1 MTSNLSRRNFLKV
14 TGGIAA
20 LSVLNGLGINLTGI
34 ALAAARLK
42 TVGAREKT
50 TICGFCSVGCG
61 VIVHTSTSNGKVI
74 SIEGNPDH
82 PINKGT
88 LCSKGQAL
96 NELADNPRRL
106 RSVLYRAPGSDRWEK
121 KTWNWALEEIAKRM
135 LKARDATFKLKD
147 KKRVVVHRTEGIAQL
162 GGATLDNEE
171 CYLLTKL
178 ARSLGIVY
186 LDHQAR
192 I

>member
-1 MTSNLSRRNFLKV
+1 MTSGLSRRGFLKI

-20 LSVLNGLGINLTGI
+20 LSFLNGLGIDLTGI
-34 ALAAARLK
+34 AKAAMRLR
-42 TVGAREKT
+42 TEGARERT

-61 VIVHTSTSNGKVI
+61 VIVHTSKSSGKVL

-82 PINKGT
+82 PINEGT

-96 NELADNPRRL
+96 NELPDNPRRL

-121 KTWNWALEEIAKRM
+121 KNWDWAFEKIASRI
-135 LKARDATFKLKD
+135 LKARNDTFKLKD
-147 KKRVVVHRTEGIAQL
+147 KKRVVVNRTEGIAQL
-162 GGATLDNEE
+162 GGAVLDNEE

-186 LDHQAR
+186 LEHQAR